1 MGILKR
7 LHRVTVGRIEA
18 FLDRVEDPEV
28 VFPILIEEMED
39 QVRAATE
46 AEARAMASVKMA
58 ERNVKNHQA
67 QIERFTKGARMA
79 VGQNNEET
87 ARLMLEA
94 QIEAEKKLSVAQ
106 DHLETA
112 KNSQGYATISRKRIY
127 QQLEELRAKKD
138 EILTRARI
146 AKAQKRVQQTV
157 TGSVGSSDSILDAV
171 ARLEANVE
179 ETEAE
184 LELLATLAGES
195 ILDPSLE
202 IQLEELEQNS
212 EIDKRLAEL
221 KQQM

>member
-79 VGQNNEET
+79 VGQNNEDT

-94 QIEAEKKLSVAQ
+94 QIEAEKKLSAAQ
-106 DHLETA
+106 DNLETA

-146 AKAQKRVQQTV
+146 AKAQKKVQQTV

-195 ILDPSLE
+195 ILDTGLE
-202 IQLEELEQNS
+202 MQLEELEQKS